1 MKKFGYIAFEELEV
15 YDIRN
20 SITEAREDA
29 HAIIEQLGGKAIIIK
44 FEIIE
49 ILRDEED

>member
-1 MKKFGYIAFEELEV
+1 MKKFGYIAFEEIEV

-29 HAIIEQLGGKAIIIK
+29 RAIIEQLGGKPVIIK

-49 ILRDEED
+49 IVEEQES

>member
-1 MKKFGYIAFEELEV
+1 MKKFGYIAFEDIEV

-29 HAIIEQLGGKAIIIK
+29 HLIIEQLGGKAIIIK

-49 ILRDEED
+49 IVEEENP